1 MTGRSVAEWIGRTPD
16 SKVPPH
22 VRVRIFDAHDGRC
35 HITGRKIR
43 AGEAWELEHR
53 KALRDGGENRESNLA
68 PALVEPHKGKTRAER
83 KRGAKADHARQKH
96 LLERKT
102 KWRAMPGGRDS
113 TLMKKMDGSVVD
125 RRTGERV

>member
-1 MTGRSVAEWIGRTPD
+1 MPRSVAEWVGKTDD

-43 AGEAWELEHR
+43 TGEAWELEHI

-96 LLERKT
+96 LLKRKPKWPALAGTRASGIRKRMNGTVERWT
-102 KWRAMPGGRDS
+102 
-113 TLMKKMDGSVVD
+113 
-125 RRTGERV
+125 